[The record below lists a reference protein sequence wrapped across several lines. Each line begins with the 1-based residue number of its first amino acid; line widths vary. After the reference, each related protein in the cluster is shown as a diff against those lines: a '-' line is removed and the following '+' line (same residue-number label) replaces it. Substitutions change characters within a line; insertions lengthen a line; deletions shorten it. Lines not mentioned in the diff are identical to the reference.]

1 MAESTIIMSKQAL
14 KLDGSLKPKAF
25 TFLEKL
31 TTDDTAPGLHI
42 EPCLLYTSDAADE

>member
-31 TTDDTAPGLHI
+31 TTDDTANSPLMTRR
-42 EPCLLYTSDAADE
+42 PACTSNR